1 MMKNETAKNRLVLF
15 DVDGTL
21 IKQWV
26 KVPFPSA
33 RLIKTYF
40 NLDFKN
46 STFSGDGMT
55 DRQILIEKLK
65 LLGVKNP
72 EEDPR
77 LETALSGY
85 AAITE
90 EIMKKFVV
98 EPIPGVERLIKLLLN
113 KGATLGLLTGNTEGR
128 ARIKLEK
135 VGLWHYFK
143 LGAFGQFTTNRSELV
158 GIAIN
163 EAKKAGITVTKDN
176 VFVIGDTVRDVQCA
190 KAAGARSIAVATGK
204 QDTKTLAA
212 EKPDFLFDNFLD
224 PDPIIRAI
232 IGRPE

>member
-1 MMKNETAKNRLVLF
+1 MQSETAKNRLILF

-21 IKQWV
+21 IKQWD
-26 KVPFPSA
+26 KVPSPSA
-33 RLIKTYF
+33 MLIKTYF

-46 STFSGDGMT
+46 SSFSGDGMT
-55 DRQILIEKLK
+55 DRQILIEKLR
-65 LLGVKNP
+65 LLEVKNP
-72 EEDPR
+72 EEDSR

-98 EPIPGVERLIKLLLN
+98 EPIPGVELLIKLLLN
-113 KGATLGLLTGNTEGR
+113 KGVTLGLLTGNTEGR

-158 GIAIN
+158 GIAIG
-163 EAKKAGITVTKDN
+163 EAKKVGIMVTKEN

-190 KAAGARSIAVATGK
+190 KAAGVKSIAVATGK
-204 QDTKTLAA
+204 QAAKTLAA
-212 EKPDFLFDNFLD
+212 EKPDFLFNNFSD
-224 PDPIIRAI
+224 PDPIIRAVT
-232 IGRPE
+232 G